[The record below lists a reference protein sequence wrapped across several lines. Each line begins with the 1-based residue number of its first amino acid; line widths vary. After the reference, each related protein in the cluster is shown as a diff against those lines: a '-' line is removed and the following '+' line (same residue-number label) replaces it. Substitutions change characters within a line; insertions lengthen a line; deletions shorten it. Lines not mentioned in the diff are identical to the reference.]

1 MIIGIGKEAIISNI
15 YDEDDVVRQRIRSQ
29 LERILQDMPKGQIF
43 CVGKYKNGISMD
55 FCKICAN
62 MNILNEVVVPYDG
75 NDWGWPA
82 PIKNQF
88 QTILDKAKRVKR
100 LHNGGFNPKKIKDM
114 EAYISKMSD
123 IVINIT
129 VDSDEVKINLVTK

>member
-1 MIIGIGKEAIISNI
+1 MTE
-15 YDEDDVVRQRIRSQ
+15 Q
-29 LERILQDMPKGQIF
+29 ILQIFNQGWSLAGEFCDGQHFTDGDNTISWF
-43 CVGKYKNGISMD
+43 GFFKNGISMD

-75 NDWGWPA
+75 NDWGWPT

-114 EAYISKMSD
+114 EAYINKMSD
-123 IVINIT
+123 IVIDIS
-129 VDSDEVKINLVTK
+129 VDSNEVKINLVTK